1 MGGQWLAIRA
11 PERLKRLV
19 LSNTA
24 AHLEPAAYF
33 DDLVAQT
40 LASHDLEAMADMFMG
55 NWFPA
60 EMFDSRPQ
68 TIAEFRVKHPD
79 APGRP
84 HAQCRAI
91 RRVRAGRERFSTG
104 EPTPAKEPGCPGAR
118 RYAAVACR

>member
-1 MGGQWLAIRA
+1 MAGDPCAGV
-11 PERLKRLV
+11 LKRLV

-40 LASHDLEAMADMFMG
+40 LASHDLEAMADMFTG

-68 TIAEFRVKHPD
+68 TIAEFRVKLQMLQGVHMLNVERSD
-79 APGRP
+79 AFVPAVSGFLLESQRQP
-84 HAQCRAI
+84 RNLDVLARGAMLPSHADEM
-91 RRVRAGRERFSTG
+91 G
-104 EPTPAKEPGCPGAR
+104 
-118 RYAAVACR
+118 